1 MTDLVPFK
9 TNGDTLE
16 KDGKNIYQ
24 TNNFFRSLANIM
36 EHPQFREFFDTYIK
50 DSHDIRE
57 VIMFMKIYEMVE
69 TRDKEL
75 NGYQKLSI
83 VRSIITDSKMRSM
96 LAKATIEAE
105 PKELLL
111 DVWQDARS
119 NSQK

>member
-36 EHPQFREFFDTYIK
+36 EHPQFREFCDTYIK
-50 DSHDIRE
+50 DSHDIRMI
-57 VIMFMKIYEMVE
+57 VMFMKIYEMVE
-69 TRDKEL
+69 ARDNEL

-83 VRSIITDSKMRSM
+83 VQSIIKNSKMRHM
-96 LAKATIEAE
+96 LIKATLDKE
-105 PKELLL
+105 PKDLLL
-111 DVWQDARS
+111 DIW
-119 NSQK
+119 